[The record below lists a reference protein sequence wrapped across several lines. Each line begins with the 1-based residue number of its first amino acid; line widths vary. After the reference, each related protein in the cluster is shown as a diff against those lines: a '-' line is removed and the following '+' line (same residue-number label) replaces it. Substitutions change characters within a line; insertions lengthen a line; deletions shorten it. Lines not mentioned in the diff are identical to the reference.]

1 MAHLSQCLLS
11 LMARHNLSQTDVAD
25 RAKVALSVV
34 NRSVR
39 GQSELSDENFEAIVK
54 AITADEDEQA
64 ECVCARLKDWCSGPS
79 SNRVEIRVRYERM
92 KDAQRFVVRD
102 MYQRAMDHLDAL
114 SNKDPDVREMM
125 IDIARVLGAE
135 LGRNTTDPRKARE

>member
-1 MAHLSQCLLS
+1 MAHLSQCLLA

-54 AITADEDEQA
+54 AITPDVDEQA
-64 ECVCARLKDWCSGPS
+64 ECLCARLKDWCSGPAS
-79 SNRVEIRVRYERM
+79 DRVEIRVRYEHLKETDRLI
-92 KDAQRFVVRD
+92 VRD
-102 MYQRAMDHLDAL
+102 MYRRAMDHIETL

-135 LGRNTTDPRKARE
+135 LGRNTTDPRQARR